1 MNAKHLLK
9 LSLIG
14 LLAFSFVSFE
24 ANANGAGAAPKAM
37 TENRQIKSPNQSRI
51 AVAIR
56 QFENKSNAPDEIVRE
71 VRTRI
76 QQCVAGTMKFDVQD
90 RERLKELLREQGL
103 AAAGVTTSGGATPS
117 ATGAKT
123 TLGWQ
128 ATDRP

>member
-37 TENRQIKSPNQSRI
+37 TENRRIKSPNLSRI
-51 AVAIR
+51 VVAIR

-76 QQCVAGTMKFDVQD
+76 QQCVVGTMKFDVPED

-123 TLGWQ
+123 TLGW
-128 ATDRP
+128 